1 MTDETNTSR
10 TSEMRELATLSPLL
24 LRFACISNT
33 GCRRLHNEDNY
44 LFFNK
49 FLPQDHQSL
58 ERPLYHELRKG
69 KWACVA
75 IFDGMGGEL
84 AGEASSYTAA
94 VCLKEALPQSMYG
107 LEHLAHAFTLMQVA
121 VSDLR
126 VNWKLSSTGTT
137 ASILMSDGYT
147 ALIGNIGDSP
157 IFMLR
162 DGSLS
167 TLSVAHTDEALVKE
181 LGLKRKPGLTQY
193 LGVDE
198 SDAPIEP
205 HLTQISIQPGDQ
217 ILLASDG
224 LTDMVDQETIAGV
237 MSRGLTTKQLV
248 SQLCDLALEAG
259 GKDNITIVACKVLA
273 RNEAVSTGATL

>member
-1 MTDETNTSR
+1 MTGQVNIPR
-10 TSEMRELATLSPLL
+10 TIGRTGLAAPSPLL

-44 LFFNK
+44 LFFNTCM
-49 FLPQDHQSL
+49 PQDHQSL
-58 ERPLYHELRKG
+58 EKPLYHELRKG
-69 KWACVA
+69 RWACVA
-75 IFDGMGGEL
+75 VFDGMGGEL

-94 VCLKEALPQSMYG
+94 ACLKESLPHLMYG
-107 LEHLAHAFTLMQVA
+107 LEPLAHAFTLMQEA

-137 ASILMSDGYT
+137 ASILLSDGCT
-147 ALIGNIGDSP
+147 ALIGNLGDSP

-167 TLSVAHTDEALVKE
+167 TLSVAHTDEALIKE
-181 LGLKRKPGLTQY
+181 LGLNRKPGLTQY

-198 SDAPIEP
+198 TDAPIEP
-205 HLTQISIQPGDQ
+205 HLAHISMQPGDQ

-224 LTDMVDQETIAGV
+224 LTDMVDQETIADI
-237 MSRGLTTKQLV
+237 MNRDLTTTQLV
-248 SQLCDLALEAG
+248 SQLCDCALEAG
-259 GKDNITIVACKVLA
+259 GKDNITIIVCKVLA
-273 RNEAVSTGATL
+273 RSEAVPAGAGL